1 MPFQQMV
8 EDFNT
13 RTRFEINSNEIQNR
27 VEAAMQLQGKERE
40 IAFKLIMVEVFSIDA
55 LAYERIRMDAQLQ
68 LMEDLSM
75 VEDYLTIPDR
85 PTFMKGYINLI
96 SECAKEVDPQ
106 YEPPFMMGM
115 DIEEIKDLQMAT
127 LRSYTVYDAARYRLF
142 TSRGIDKSYDDIEK
156 ARFSEGLQTVRNYSD
171 AYTIG
176 RSGIE
181 DVHIQK
187 EIMKEEFG
195 KKSIFWRIRH
205 PFKAYEMWNFIKT
218 AEKALKDVNFTAE
231 DGERVTE
238 TYNNTPASSADEIL
252 ATMEVIEEMYADM
265 EKQKSEPQSSMISQ
279 AKENDKQ
286 PIQVKIDEPVA
297 NTEVSQPVT
306 QEQSLE
312 KGSIQI
318 NS

>member
-1 MPFQQMV
+1 
-8 EDFNT
+8 
-13 RTRFEINSNEIQNR
+13 
-27 VEAAMQLQGKERE
+27 
-40 IAFKLIMVEVFSIDA
+40 
-55 LAYERIRMDAQLQ
+55 MDAQLQ

-75 VEDYLTIPDR
+75 VGDYLTIPDR

-96 SECAKEVDPQ
+96 SECAKEIDPQ

-115 DIEEIKDLQMAT
+115 DIEEVKDLQMAT

-156 ARFSEGLQTVRNYSD
+156 ARFSKGLQTVRNYSD

-218 AEKALKDVNFTAE
+218 AEKALLRLLQKKTHVRHPKSVLRRALSPFP
-231 DGERVTE
+231 TE
-238 TYNNTPASSADEIL
+238 TESRCVFTNGRGIPSAAWRSILGPTTTPFFRAFRKTPLPFLKCLPKRRPSCPFSPLCRSIISSPPYSFAFICTGASAFTR
-252 ATMEVIEEMYADM
+252 AFTCR
-265 EKQKSEPQSSMISQ
+265 
-279 AKENDKQ
+279 
-286 PIQVKIDEPVA
+286 
-297 NTEVSQPVT
+297 
-306 QEQSLE
+306 
-312 KGSIQI
+312 QI
-318 NS
+318 